1 MINFRLNDFSFDRF
15 LGKGSFGNV
24 YLARKNGTNK
34 EYAIKQMPRNNPK
47 IEKNLQNEIGI
58 LKNIKHNNIINYVTT
73 IPTFSHYFIIT
84 EYCNGGT
91 LTQCL
96 LKYIEIYGR
105 AFPEGIVQYLMRQI
119 VDAIKYL
126 HNKRIIHRDIKL
138 DNILVHFENEYDKI
152 NLNMLKATIKIIDF
166 GISKYLDPSGLRH
179 SISGSLDNMDPII
192 LKSCYEKARFKISKL
207 LSYNEKA
214 DIYSLGTVCYELLVG
229 HRVFQNNNNFDLL
242 EKLVEEGNYHVPT
255 YLSKESISFL
265 NGMLQYDC
273 AKRQSAEVLS
283 KHPFLTKNVKDF
295 KSMNFTQIGY
305 KLDGQGLKINIKFN
319 QTIYAIFQGDY
330 QIPFFN
336 IQENY
341 YEKPLPELDDFN
353 QKIEMNYGSNVL
365 NQNAFNN
372 NPNIFINNNALNN
385 NIYNGDNV
393 YIHNNSINN
402 NINNFTGNNYNN
414 SNHKYNNQYGN
425 TGANTKVNYKNMPHY
440 YVDLNANKN
449 NRNKNNNIHQQN
461 IYQQAN
467 PYAFPN
473 TNNNI
478 GYQYQQN
485 NQFLNQQY
493 QTNNQI
499 LFNNINP
506 QYQEPINA
514 PQPQPQA
521 NVFYSPNIQYDQ
533 PNPIYSNNAQMNN
546 IPQNQVKY
554 EYYYPQQQMNIPQ
567 VNQVYI
573 LVEEPINYNYN
584 IYYQAGLYAA
594 ETPLFGSPSP
604 FIGNYWNFV

>member
-1 MINFRLNDFSFDRF
+1 M
-15 LGKGSFGNV
+15 
-24 YLARKNGTNK
+24 
-34 EYAIKQMPRNNPK
+34 
-47 IEKNLQNEIGI
+47 
-58 LKNIKHNNIINYVTT
+58 
-73 IPTFSHYFIIT
+73 
-84 EYCNGGT
+84 
-91 LTQCL
+91 TQCL

-192 LKSCYEKARFKISKL
+192 LKSCYEKARLKISKL

-372 NPNIFINNNALNN
+372 NPNIFINNNGLNN
-385 NIYNGDNV
+385 NIYNRDNV
-393 YIHNNSINN
+393 YIHNNAINN

-567 VNQVYI
+567 ENQVYI